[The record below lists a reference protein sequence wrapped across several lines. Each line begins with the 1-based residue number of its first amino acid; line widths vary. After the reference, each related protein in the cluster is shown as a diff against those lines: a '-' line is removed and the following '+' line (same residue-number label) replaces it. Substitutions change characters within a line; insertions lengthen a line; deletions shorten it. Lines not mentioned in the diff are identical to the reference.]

1 MDADLIVVGAG
12 PSGAATARLCALAG
26 LETLVLDR
34 ALFPREKPCAG
45 GLSPRAVADLGR
57 VFGPARSGEPAVCS
71 WACGVPRFT
80 VRAHLHSRPGGRRG
94 QGRYRRLHFR
104 LPGPVVHVCRRRV
117 LDHHLLARAEAAGA
131 RVLTG
136 VEALSWGQDEDGVW
150 VVVRGPGPVPV
161 RTLEARFLV
170 GADGAA
176 SVVARGLGTR
186 GRAADGRR
194 LRPRR
199 RPATLC
205 LSVFVPLDR
214 EDAERA
220 TRGAVDL
227 HFGLVRGGWGWVL
240 PGPTGLAAG
249 VGMLV
254 GAWSPAGGEGRP
266 AGGEG
271 RTRGRL
277 EEALARMLHLY
288 GLEPGH
294 PDTSPPRLWPVP
306 VAGAAGTRGAG
317 RVLLV
322 GDAAG
327 VADPL
332 TGRGIGPAVRS
343 AEVAARAVVRWTEGE
358 RRPAGREGAKADRPR
373 ADQALRWRRAFA
385 AALGVWG
392 DPLPR
397 QVGGPG
403 DEYSSRLWAQEQ
415 AGQRWRLRA
424 VRTAFGLPPERHGM
438 LFRRPVLAGLVAEM
452 LCGRQA
458 PHRHGA
464 PGSQKTE

>member
-1 MDADLIVVGAG
+1 
-12 PSGAATARLCALAG
+12 

-34 ALFPREKPCAG
+34 AFFPREKACAG
-45 GLSPRAVADLGR
+45 GLTPRAVADLER

-71 WACGVPRFT
+71 WAYGVPRFT
-80 VRAHLHSRPGGRRG
+80 VRAHLHSPSGGRRG
-94 QGRYRRLHFR
+94 GARYRRLHFR
-104 LPGPVVHVCRRRV
+104 LPGPVVHVCRRWV

-131 RVLTG
+131 CVLTG
-136 VEALSWGQDEDGVW
+136 AEVLSWGQDEDGVW
-150 VVVRGPGPVPV
+150 VVVRGPPPLPV
-161 RTLEARFLV
+161 RTLAARFLV
-170 GADGAA
+170 GADGAS
-176 SVVARGLGTR
+176 SVVARGLGTG
-186 GRAADGRR
+186 GRAAEGW
-194 LRPRR
+194 LRA

-205 LSVFVPLDR
+205 LSVFVPLAR

-249 VGMLV
+249 VGKLV
-254 GAWSPAGGEGRP
+254 GARPPALPEGRP
-266 AGGEG
+266 VPGEG
-271 RTRGRL
+271 RTRGQL

-306 VAGAAGTRGAG
+306 LAGAAGTRGAG

-327 VADPL
+327 VADPF

-343 AEVAARAVVRWTEGE
+343 AELAARAVARWVGRE
-358 RRPAGREGAKADRPR
+358 RRPAGREGAEADRPR
-373 ADQALRWRRAFA
+373 ADRALRWRRAFA

-403 DEYSSRLWAQEQ
+403 DEYSSRLWAQEH
-415 AGQRWRLRA
+415 ARQRWRLRV
-424 VRTAFGLPPERHGM
+424 VRTAFGLPPERQGM

-458 PHRHGA
+458 PHRHGV
-464 PGSQKTE
+464 PGNQKTE